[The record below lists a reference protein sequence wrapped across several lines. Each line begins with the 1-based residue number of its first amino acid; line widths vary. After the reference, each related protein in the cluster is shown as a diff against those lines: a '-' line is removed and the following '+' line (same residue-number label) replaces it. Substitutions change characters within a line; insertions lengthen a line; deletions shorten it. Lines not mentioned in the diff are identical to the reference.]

1 MLAVSL
7 LVCGFILNF
16 VCRRGKNQILNP
28 HTSGSTR
35 REQINLTMA
44 LYCVKA
50 ILVLDQEGGRLCARY
65 FTDDWGPLDKQLA
78 FEKQLHKKAQPH
90 AQIIALDNNVIVY
103 KNSGDV
109 AFYVVGDSDENEL
122 LLESVLST
130 LTEAISFLLR
140 ADESTWNQVDRRTL
154 AENLDY
160 LYLVVDE
167 LVDGGIVLESDPKA
181 IADRV
186 AMRDTAAEAGGS
198 GSGPISEQTIA
209 KAFSVAKDIFM
220 G

>member
-1 MLAVSL
+1 M
-7 LVCGFILNF
+7 
-16 VCRRGKNQILNP
+16 
-28 HTSGSTR
+28 
-35 REQINLTMA
+35 
-44 LYCVKA
+44 
-50 ILVLDQEGGRLCARY
+50 
-65 FTDDWGPLDKQLA
+65 
-78 FEKQLHKKAQPH
+78 
-90 AQIIALDNNVIVY
+90 IVY

-109 AFYVVGDSDENEL
+109 AFYVVGDTDENEL

-140 ADESTWNQVDRRTL
+140 YAGGSPSPRLFECALTRGFVRGPCRADETTWNQVDRRTL

-167 LVDGGIVLESDPKA
+167 LVDGGCVVIHECRVVVPWAVLLTFVGVSSHSRRIVLESDPKA

-186 AMRDTAAEAGGS
+186 AMRDTAAEASGS
-198 GSGPISEQTIA
+198 SSGPISEQTIA

>member
-1 MLAVSL
+1 MV
-7 LVCGFILNF
+7 
-16 VCRRGKNQILNP
+16 RP
-28 HTSGSTR
+28 HWV
-35 REQINLTMA
+35 IA

-186 AMRDTAAEAGGS
+186 AMRDTAAEASGGS
-198 GSGPISEQTIA
+198 GGPISEQTIA